1 MYKGGKNHI
10 RATDIL
16 NSYMCEKGEK
26 GGGNQ
31 REYQRLTE
39 QRNASEIVNILS
51 GRRQTDGER
60 RGEALHLGGDQNGG
74 EKKSRPS
81 WV

>member
-26 GGGNQ
+26 GGG
-31 REYQRLTE
+31 E
-39 QRNASEIVNILS
+39 SKGISKV
-51 GRRQTDGER
+51 DGAAEC
-60 RGEALHLGGDQNGG
+60 
-74 EKKSRPS
+74 
-81 WV
+81 V